1 MSKRALILIDIQN
14 DYFADGKWSLHG
26 MDTATANAARVL
38 AAARA
43 AGDTV
48 VHVLSLIHI

>member
-26 MDTATANAARVL
+26 MDTATANAARVPVSYTHL
-38 AAARA
+38 TLPTKA
-43 AGDTV
+43 
-48 VHVLSLIHI
+48 

>member
-14 DYFADGKWSLHG
+14 DYFADGKWPLAG
-26 MDTATANAARVL
+26 MDTAAAHAAQVL

-43 AGDTV
+43 VTE
-48 VHVLSLIHI
+48 IR